1 VKRFWKN
8 STMAPRLKAKR
19 RRTWTN
25 KETCWLFMSQSGFG
39 FQPPVANAR
48 DVLALMFAKQGGDS
62 GIACQRQVLGG
73 AGSAIPGRHKTVEE
87 MADCFH
93 GDL

>member
-1 VKRFWKN
+1 
-8 STMAPRLKAKR
+8 MAPRLKAKR

-39 FQPPVANAR
+39 FKATVANAC

-62 GIACQRQVLGG
+62 GIAREGQVLGG
-73 AGSAIPGRHKTVEE
+73 AGSAMPGRHKTTEE